1 MSPLQ
6 MLVKSLVKG
15 LKVLTTEAE
24 KMERVIVK
32 LEQKQASKSK
42 ARPKVKTKAKIKAK
56 AKRKAAKKAPAAK
69 RPAKRTDQDQVFAVI
84 GRSKNGVTTTQ
95 IKKNTGFGD
104 RKVWSVINRLKKQGK
119 VKSSGRGVYVKA

>member
-24 KMERVIVK
+24 RMERIIVK
-32 LEQKQASKSK
+32 LEKKQASKPK
-42 ARPKVKTKAKIKAK
+42 AKPKRKTKAKAK
-56 AKRKAAKKAPAAK
+56 AKPKAAKKAPAAK
-69 RPAKRTDQDQVFAVI
+69 RPAKRTDQDRVFAVI
-84 GRSKNGVTTTQ
+84 GRSKKGVTTTQ